1 MARVSTLIAQQLPEG
16 PARTIFET
24 VERDYGAFGN
34 MLGVLAHRPAS
45 IEHIYGLLLQFAA
58 DGNISKRHLEIV
70 LVTAS
75 RANECS
81 YCVSHHAPKLVAQ
94 HVSPQAVE
102 RILETDVPGFDA
114 LDTLVRD
121 YALAVTHQRVGD
133 SLVTRLREHF
143 SESQVVEL
151 TLRAALCAFFAR
163 FNEALDVQLEPE
175 YVAAAAQLEQAA

>member
-1 MARVSTLIAQQLPEG
+1 MARVATLLSNQLPEG
-16 PARTIFET
+16 AARSIFEK
-24 VERDYGAFGN
+24 VENEYGAFGN

-58 DGNISKRHLEIV
+58 EGKLSKLHLEIV

-94 HVSPQAVE
+94 HVSAETVE
-102 RILETDVPGFDA
+102 HILDADVPG
-114 LDTLVRD
+114 LGPVEKLVRD
-121 YALAVTHQRVGD
+121 YALAVTRQRVGD
-133 SLVTRLREHF
+133 SLVVSLREHF
-143 SESQVVEL
+143 SESQIVEL

-175 YVAAAAQLEQAA
+175 YHTADAA

>member
-1 MARVSTLIAQQLPEG
+1 MARVSTLLSNQLPEG
-16 PARTIFET
+16 PARTIFEK
-24 VERDYGAFGN
+24 VENEYGAFGN

-58 DGNISKRHLEIV
+58 EGNISKLHLEIV

-75 RANECS
+75 KANECS

-94 HVSPQAVE
+94 HVSAETVE
-102 RILETDVPGFDA
+102 RILDADVPG
-114 LDTLVRD
+114 LGPVELLVRD
-121 YALAVTHQRVGD
+121 YALAVTRQRVGD

-143 SESQVVEL
+143 SESQIVEL

-175 YVAAAAQLEQAA
+175 YVTADAA

>member
-1 MARVSTLIAQQLPEG
+1 MARVSTLLSNQLPQG
-16 PARTIFET
+16 PARTIFEK
-24 VERDYGAFGN
+24 VENEYGAFGN

-58 DGNISKRHLEIV
+58 EGNISKLHLEIV

-75 RANECS
+75 KANECS

-94 HVSPQAVE
+94 HVSAETVE
-102 RILETDVPGFDA
+102 RILDADVPG
-114 LDTLVRD
+114 LGPVELLVRD
-121 YALAVTHQRVGD
+121 YALAVTRQRVGD

-143 SESQVVEL
+143 SESQIVEL

-175 YVAAAAQLEQAA
+175 YVTADAA

>member
-1 MARVSTLIAQQLPEG
+1 MARVVTLLSNQLPEG
-16 PARTIFET
+16 TARTIFEK
-24 VERDYGAFGN
+24 VENEYGAFGN

-58 DGNISKRHLEIV
+58 EGNISKLHLEIV

-75 RANECS
+75 KANECS
-81 YCVSHHAPKLVAQ
+81 YCVSHHAPKLAAQ
-94 HVSPQAVE
+94 HVSAETVE
-102 RILETDVPGFDA
+102 RILDADVPG
-114 LDTLVRD
+114 LGPVELLVRD
-121 YALAVTHQRVGD
+121 YALAVTRQRVGD

-175 YVAAAAQLEQAA
+175 YVTADAA

>member
-1 MARVSTLIAQQLPEG
+1 MARVSTLLSSQLPDG
-16 PARTIFET
+16 PARTIFEK
-24 VERDYGAFGN
+24 VENEYGAFGN

-58 DGNISKRHLEIV
+58 EGNISKLHLEIV

-75 RANECS
+75 KANECS

-94 HVSPQAVE
+94 HVSAETVE
-102 RILETDVPGFDA
+102 RILDADVPG
-114 LDTLVRD
+114 LGPVELLVRD
-121 YALAVTHQRVGD
+121 YALAVTRQRVGD

-143 SESQVVEL
+143 SESQIVEL

-175 YVAAAAQLEQAA
+175 YVAADAA

>member
-1 MARVSTLIAQQLPEG
+1 MARVSTLLSNQLPEG
-16 PARTIFET
+16 PARTIFEK
-24 VERDYGAFGN
+24 VENEYGAFGN

-45 IEHIYGLLLQFAA
+45 IEHIYGLLLEFAA
-58 DGNISKRHLEIV
+58 EGNISKLHLEIV

-75 RANECS
+75 KANECS

-94 HVSPQAVE
+94 HVSTETVE
-102 RILETDVPGFDA
+102 RILDADVPG
-114 LDTLVRD
+114 LGPVELLVRD
-121 YALAVTHQRVGD
+121 YALAVTRQRVGD

-143 SESQVVEL
+143 SESQIVEL

-175 YVAAAAQLEQAA
+175 YVTVDAA

>member
-1 MARVSTLIAQQLPEG
+1 MARVSTLLSNQLSEG
-16 PARTIFET
+16 PVRTIFEK
-24 VERDYGAFGN
+24 VENEYGAFGN

-58 DGNISKRHLEIV
+58 EGNISKLHLEIV

-75 RANECS
+75 KANECS

-94 HVSPQAVE
+94 HVSAETVE
-102 RILETDVPGFDA
+102 RILDADVPG
-114 LDTLVRD
+114 LGPVELLVRD
-121 YALAVTHQRVGD
+121 YALAVTRQRVGD
-133 SLVTRLREHF
+133 TLVTRLREHF
-143 SESQVVEL
+143 SESQIVEL

-175 YVAAAAQLEQAA
+175 YVTADAA

>member
-1 MARVSTLIAQQLPEG
+1 MARVATLLSHQLPEG
-16 PARTIFET
+16 AARTIFEK
-24 VERDYGAFGN
+24 VENEYGAFGN

-58 DGNISKRHLEIV
+58 EGNISKLHLEIV

-75 RANECS
+75 KANECS
-81 YCVSHHAPKLVAQ
+81 YCVSHHAPKLAAQ
-94 HVSPQAVE
+94 HVSPE
-102 RILETDVPGFDA
+102 TLEHILEPDVPG
-114 LDTLVRD
+114 LGPVEKLVRD
-121 YALAVTHQRVGD
+121 YALAVTRQRVGD

-143 SESQVVEL
+143 SESQIVEL

-175 YVAAAAQLEQAA
+175 YVTADAA

>member
-1 MARVSTLIAQQLPEG
+1 MARVSTLLSNQLPEG
-16 PARTIFET
+16 AARTIFEK
-24 VERDYGAFGN
+24 VENEYGAFGN

-58 DGNISKRHLEIV
+58 EGNISKLHLEIV

-75 RANECS
+75 KANECS

-94 HVSPQAVE
+94 HVSAETVE
-102 RILETDVPGFDA
+102 RILDADVPG
-114 LDTLVRD
+114 LGPVELLVRD
-121 YALAVTHQRVGD
+121 YALAVTRQRVGD

-143 SESQVVEL
+143 SESQIVEL
-151 TLRAALCAFFAR
+151 TLRTALCAFFAR

-175 YVAAAAQLEQAA
+175 YATADAA

>member
-1 MARVSTLIAQQLPEG
+1 MARVSTLLSNQLPEG
-16 PARTIFET
+16 PARTIFEK
-24 VERDYGAFGN
+24 VENEYGAFGN

-58 DGNISKRHLEIV
+58 EGNISKLHLEIV

-75 RANECS
+75 KANECS
-81 YCVSHHAPKLVAQ
+81 YCVSHHAPKLAAQ
-94 HVSPQAVE
+94 HVSVETVE
-102 RILETDVPGFDA
+102 RILDADVPG
-114 LDTLVRD
+114 LGPVELLVRD
-121 YALAVTHQRVGD
+121 YALAVTRQRVGD

-143 SESQVVEL
+143 SESQIVEL

-175 YVAAAAQLEQAA
+175 YVTADAA

>member
-1 MARVSTLIAQQLPEG
+1 MARVSTLLSNQLPEG
-16 PARTIFET
+16 PARTIFEK
-24 VERDYGAFGN
+24 VENEYGAFGN

-58 DGNISKRHLEIV
+58 EGNISKLHLEIV

-75 RANECS
+75 KANECS

-94 HVSPQAVE
+94 HVSAETVE
-102 RILETDVPGFDA
+102 RILDADVPG
-114 LDTLVRD
+114 LGPVELLVRD
-121 YALAVTHQRVGD
+121 YALAVTRQRVGD
-133 SLVTRLREHF
+133 SLVTGLREHF
-143 SESQVVEL
+143 SESQIVEL

-175 YVAAAAQLEQAA
+175 YVTADAA

>member
-1 MARVSTLIAQQLPEG
+1 MARVSTLLSNQLPEG
-16 PARTIFET
+16 PARTIFEK
-24 VERDYGAFGN
+24 VENEYGAFGN

-58 DGNISKRHLEIV
+58 EGNISKLHLEIV

-75 RANECS
+75 KANECS

-94 HVSPQAVE
+94 HVSAETVE
-102 RILETDVPGFDA
+102 RILDADVPG
-114 LDTLVRD
+114 LGPVELLVRD
-121 YALAVTHQRVGD
+121 YALAVTRQRVGD
-133 SLVTRLREHF
+133 SLVTRLRENF
-143 SESQVVEL
+143 SESQIVEL

-175 YVAAAAQLEQAA
+175 YVTADAA

>member
-1 MARVSTLIAQQLPEG
+1 MARVSTLLSNQLPQG
-16 PARTIFET
+16 PARTIFEK
-24 VERDYGAFGN
+24 VENEYGAFGN

-58 DGNISKRHLEIV
+58 EGNISKLHLEIV

-75 RANECS
+75 KANECS
-81 YCVSHHAPKLVAQ
+81 YCVSHHAPKLAAQ
-94 HVSPQAVE
+94 HVSAETVE
-102 RILETDVPGFDA
+102 RILDADVPG
-114 LDTLVRD
+114 LGPVELLVRD
-121 YALAVTHQRVGD
+121 YALAVTRQRVGD

-143 SESQVVEL
+143 SESQIVEL

-175 YVAAAAQLEQAA
+175 YVTADAA

>member
-1 MARVSTLIAQQLPEG
+1 MARVSTLLSNQLPEG
-16 PARTIFET
+16 PARTIFEK
-24 VERDYGAFGN
+24 VENEYGAFGN

-58 DGNISKRHLEIV
+58 EGNISKLHLEIV

-75 RANECS
+75 KANECS
-81 YCVSHHAPKLVAQ
+81 YCVSHHAPKLAAQ
-94 HVSPQAVE
+94 HVSAETVE
-102 RILETDVPGFDA
+102 RILDADVPG
-114 LDTLVRD
+114 LGPVELLVRD
-121 YALAVTHQRVGD
+121 YALAVTRQRVGD

-143 SESQVVEL
+143 SESQIVEL

-175 YVAAAAQLEQAA
+175 YVTADAA